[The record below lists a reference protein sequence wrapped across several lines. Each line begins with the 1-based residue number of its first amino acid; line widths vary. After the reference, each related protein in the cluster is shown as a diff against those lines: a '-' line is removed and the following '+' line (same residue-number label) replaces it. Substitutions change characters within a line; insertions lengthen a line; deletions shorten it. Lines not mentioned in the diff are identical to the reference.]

1 MTEATPVRRRLAAI
15 LAADIA
21 GYSRLMGEDEPATVR
36 DLKGHQ
42 AVVLPMVATHGGR
55 IIDTAGDGILAEFAS
70 VIDAATCALDIQSV
84 MAARNQAVAEAR
96 RMQFRIGINLGD
108 VIYDDYRIYGDG
120 INVAARL
127 EGLAE
132 PGGILISHAVYE
144 QLRDRLDAGF
154 DDLGEQAL
162 KNIARAVHIHR
173 LRPSSAR
180 AAPAA
185 PASTPADKSIAV
197 LSFVDMSPERDQEYF
212 SDGIAEELLN
222 LLAQVTQLRVIARTS
237 SFSFKGRNVPIEEIS
252 RKLSVSHVLE
262 GSVRKSGN
270 KVRITAQLVRA
281 SDSAHVWSATYDRPL
296 GDVFAV
302 QDEIAAT
309 VVEQLKIRLLGATPK
324 AKETAPA
331 AYALFLQARQLS
343 RHTTATGFAKA
354 LDLVQR
360 ALEIDPDYAPAWAL
374 KSALHGAYADYA
386 LAPAEEAY
394 RQARVAAE
402 QAVALDPGAAVAHV
416 QLGYIARSHDRD
428 QAAAARHFQRAL
440 ALAPADLGTLGS
452 AAKLLRSL
460 GRAEAAL
467 SVLEYV
473 AAHDPANAS
482 TYFGLGI
489 THFMTGHCEPALE
502 SLHVALALAPGM
514 IAAQALVGL
523 ALLQQGHAERALA
536 AAGQE
541 PDEAHRL
548 IARAM
553 ILHSLGRAAESD
565 AALAELIDKY
575 AGDSAYNIAYV
586 TAWRGEHDRAFEW
599 LDKAVEYG
607 DPGLCEIAV
616 QPEFASLHDDPR
628 WLPFLRRIGM
638 APEQLA
644 AIPFEVELPG

>member
-21 GYSRLMGEDEPATVR
+21 GYSRLMGEDESATVR

-70 VIDAATCALDIQSV
+70 VVDAATCALDIQSV
-84 MAARNQAVAEAR
+84 MAARNQTVAEGR
-96 RMQFRIGINLGD
+96 RMRFRIGINLGD
-108 VIYDDYRIYGDG
+108 VIYDDHRIYGDG

-132 PGGILISHAVYE
+132 PGGILVSHAVYE
-144 QLRDRLDAGF
+144 QLRDRLDASF
-154 DDLGEQAL
+154 DDLGEQSL
-162 KNIARAVHIHR
+162 KNIARAVHVHR

-180 AAPAA
+180 G
-185 PASTPADKSIAV
+185 TPAGPAPSPADRSIAV
-197 LSFVDMSPERDQEYF
+197 LAFVDMSPERDQEYF

-237 SFSFKGRNVPIEEIS
+237 SFSFKGRNLPIEEIA
-252 RKLSVSHVLE
+252 RRLNVSHVLE

-270 KVRITAQLVRA
+270 KLRITAQLVRA

-296 GDVFAV
+296 DDIFAV

-309 VVEQLKIRLLGATPK
+309 VVEQLKVRLLGATPK
-324 AKETAPA
+324 ARETDPA
-331 AYALFLQARQLS
+331 TYALFLQARQLG
-343 RHTTATGFAKA
+343 RHTTAAGFAQALALVKRA
-354 LDLVQR
+354 LD
-360 ALEIDPDYAPAWAL
+360 IDPGYAPAWAL
-374 KSALHGAYADYA
+374 LSALHSAHADYA
-386 LAPAEEAY
+386 LVPAQEGY
-394 RQARVAAE
+394 RQSRVAAE
-402 QAVALDPGAAVAHV
+402 KALALDPLATVAHA

-428 QAAAARHFQRAL
+428 LAAAARHFERAL
-440 ALAPADLGTLGS
+440 ALAPADLGTLGT
-452 AAKLLRSL
+452 AARLLRSL
-460 GRAEAAL
+460 GRVEPAL
-467 SVLEYV
+467 SILEYV
-473 AAHDPANAS
+473 AARDPANAS
-482 TYFGLGI
+482 TYFSLGI
-489 THFMTGHCEPALE
+489 SNFMIGRCEPALE

-514 IAAQALVGL
+514 IAAQSLVGL
-523 ALLQQGHAERALA
+523 VLLQQGHAERALTA
-536 AAGQE
+536 AEQE

-553 ILHSLGRAAESD
+553 ILHSLGRAADSD
-565 AALAELIDKY
+565 AALAELVDKY

-586 TAWRGEHDRAFEW
+586 TAWRREHDRAFEW

-616 QPEFASLHDDPR
+616 QPEFGSVHDDPR

-638 APEQLA
+638 SPDQLA
-644 AIPFEVELPG
+644 AIPFEVKLPG